1 MNKYAFLLLLV
12 PSLANA
18 HGGELTFLFNHALIY
33 FGLVIFSAF
42 VSPPGV
48 KLAISMGLM
57 IGYPLLFFYVF
68 PDLDGSDNTWD
79 KAAYI
84 TAAAIVGVLLALRL
98 RFQMA
103 KMNTG
108 SPASQEIWRNK

>member
-1 MNKYAFLLLLV
+1 MSKYAFLLLLV

-18 HGGELTFLFNHALIY
+18 HGGALTFLFNHALIY
-33 FGLVIFSAF
+33 FGLVTFSAF

-57 IGYPLLFFYVF
+57 IGYPFLFFNVF
-68 PDLDGSDNTWD
+68 PALDGSDNTWNT
-79 KAAYI
+79 AAYI
-84 TAAAIVGVLLALRL
+84 TVAAIVGVLFALRL

-103 KMNTG
+103 KMKAG
-108 SPASQEIWRNK
+108 SPASQEIGRK